1 MLKIASESSAL
12 WGETSYIRYERSQGD
27 IFGRFI
33 EYITLHFPTRTIHS
47 LVLSFSPIY
56 IDFFRMHYVAHC
68 IQRYTSCKLRP
79 PKQHIDIYTIH
90 SFILYTIFQWRS
102 NDTNVATVGP
112 FEYGDTF
119 YSSYRVLE
127 PKIKLDRSA
136 KASWVVFEFI
146 NCISFRQKFSRTG

>member
-1 MLKIASESSAL
+1 MNVKNCVRIICVVGGNFVHTVWAFS
-12 WGETSYIRYERSQGD
+12 RRHFRSVHR
-27 IFGRFI
+27 IH
-33 EYITLHFPTRTIHS
+33 HFPTRTIHS